1 MQFTKKIYNNIVF
14 NINYIYLYK
23 NIIMNASSILTQI
36 IGPLFIIIS
45 LGMIINT
52 SNYKKMFKE
61 IAKDS
66 IILYISGF
74 LSFIIGMLIVLF
86 HNVWSLNWYIIITI
100 LWYIAVF
107 KWISLIIFPDYAIK
121 FSKKIVIK
129 KSFLKTVWLVYLIIW
144 VYISYLWYFC

>member
-1 MQFTKKIYNNIVF
+1 
-14 NINYIYLYK
+14 
-23 NIIMNASSILTQI
+23 MNASSILTQI

-45 LGMIINT
+45 LSMIINT

-61 IAKDS
+61 ISKDS
-66 IILYISGF
+66 IILYMSGF
-74 LSFIIGMLIVLF
+74 ISFIIGMLIVLF
-86 HNVWSLNWYIIITI
+86 HNIWTLNWYIIITI

-107 KWISLIIFPDYAIK
+107 KWISLIMFSDFAIK

-144 VYISYLWYFC
+144 VYVSYLWYFC